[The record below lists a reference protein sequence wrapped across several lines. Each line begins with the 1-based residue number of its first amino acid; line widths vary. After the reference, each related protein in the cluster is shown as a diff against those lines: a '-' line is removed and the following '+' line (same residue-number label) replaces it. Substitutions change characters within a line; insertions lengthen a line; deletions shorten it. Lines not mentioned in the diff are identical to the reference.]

1 MAIGETTVI
10 NKTGLHAR
18 PAATLAKTAAKFKSK
33 ISIKNLN
40 IDSEEVNAKSVV
52 SILTLGMSQNTKVRI
67 TANGEDANEALSTL
81 ITLIDSGFG
90 EQK

>member
-18 PAATLAKTAAKFKSK
+18 PAATFATAAAKFKSK

-40 IDSEEVNAKSVV
+40 TDSKDVNAKSVV
-52 SILTLGMSQNTKVRI
+52 SVLTLGMSKGTKIRI
-67 TANGEDANEALSTL
+67 TADGEDADEAVSALTL
-81 ITLIDSGFG
+81 LIESGFG
-90 EQK
+90 EM